1 MKIFNARKEIIIKIK
16 NKSIKSIIA
25 KKKEDSYA
33 RVDSAKV
40 DFSKVK

>member
-1 MKIFNARKEIIIKIK
+1 MKAFNEKKEINKKIK

-40 DFSKVK
+40 NFSKVK

>member
-1 MKIFNARKEIIIKIK
+1 MKAFNAKKIINKKIK
-16 NKSIKSIIA
+16 NKSVKSVVA

-40 DFSKVK
+40 NFSKVK

>member
-1 MKIFNARKEIIIKIK
+1 MKAFNAKKIINKKIK
-16 NKSIKSIIA
+16 NKSVKSVVV

-40 DFSKVK
+40 NFSKVK

>member
-1 MKIFNARKEIIIKIK
+1 MKSFNAKKEINKKIK
-16 NKSIKSIIA
+16 NKSIKIITVG
-25 KKKEDSYA
+25 KKENSYA

>member
-1 MKIFNARKEIIIKIK
+1 MKSFNVKKEINKKIK
-16 NKSIKSIIA
+16 GKSIKSITV

-40 DFSKVK
+40 GLSKVK

>member
-1 MKIFNARKEIIIKIK
+1 MKIFNARKEIITKIK
-16 NKSIKSIIA
+16 NKTVKRIVTE
-25 KKKEDSYA
+25 KKKDSYA

>member
-1 MKIFNARKEIIIKIK
+1 MKSFNAKKEINKKIK
-16 NKSIKSIIA
+16 GKSIKIITVE
-25 KKKEDSYA
+25 KKENSYA

>member
-1 MKIFNARKEIIIKIK
+1 MKSFNARKEITIKIRDK
-16 NKSIKSIIA
+16 TIKSITA
-25 KKKEDSYA
+25 EKKEDSYA

>member
-16 NKSIKSIIA
+16 NKTVKSMVTE
-25 KKKEDSYA
+25 KKKDSYA
-33 RVDSAKV
+33 RVDSARV